1 MFLPD
6 MIRKNSGLGN
16 RKISDMI
23 TSFHM
28 CEVAMRSENIWDARA
43 KGLLKAELARKGV
56 TYEQLGE
63 KLRAMGVDETPSSIA
78 NKISRGR
85 FTAVF
90 LLQCL
95 EAIGCKRL
103 EIVGP
108 D

>member
-1 MFLPD
+1 M
-6 MIRKNSGLGN
+6 
-16 RKISDMI
+16 SDA
-23 TSFHM
+23 
-28 CEVAMRSENIWDARA
+28 VWDARA

-56 TYEQLGE
+56 TYEQLAG
-63 KLRAMGVDETPSSIA
+63 KLQAMGVNETPASIA

-95 EAIGCKRL
+95 EAVGCNDLR
-103 EIVGP
+103 I